1 MPLISSYAKQS
12 GSSSVVDDEV
22 YLATIVSAE
31 VEMENG
37 LPKEDSYGKNRLL
50 VKFELSEM
58 SDNAGGPITLRR
70 SYAIS
75 YGAMGGQQAA
85 LAIMIGAAMGVPA
98 NDKSVRHVTT
108 EQLEGRVV
116 RVQTG
121 TVERDGKTYTNV
133 LNVLPPPK
141 NRPARVPETQVRS
154 IPEAVAQ
161 AKRLGLEP
169 GDLDGLPDDDLDE
182 ALPF

>member
-12 GSSSVVDDEV
+12 GSSSVVDDDV

-116 RVQTG
+116 RVHTG
-121 TVERDGKTYTNV
+121 TVERDGKTYTNI

-141 NRPARVPETQVRS
+141 RRVEASKAAS
-154 IPEAVAQ
+154 IPEALQ
-161 AKRLGLEP
+161 RAKALGLVDEEVI
-169 GDLDGLPDDDLDE
+169 GEDELDLGSV
-182 ALPF
+182 PF